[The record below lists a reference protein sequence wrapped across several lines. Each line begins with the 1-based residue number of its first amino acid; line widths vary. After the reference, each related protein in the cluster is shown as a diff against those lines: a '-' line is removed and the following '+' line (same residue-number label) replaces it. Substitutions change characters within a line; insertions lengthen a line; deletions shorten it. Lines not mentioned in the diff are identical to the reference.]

1 MVRKREFKPLG
12 PAALGLV
19 AARFKL
25 LGEPARLALLNALMT
40 QEMNVNELVEATG
53 LSQANVSK
61 HLGQL
66 ADSGFVQRRKAGLFT
81 IYTIA
86 DDSVFQLCDLM
97 CGAIAKKLGQDLKAI
112 A

>member
-1 MVRKREFKPLG
+1 V
-12 PAALGLV
+12 LV

-25 LGEPARLALLNALMT
+25 LGEPARLALLNVLM
-40 QEMNVNELVEATG
+40 ESEKNVNELVAATG

-66 ADSGFVQRRKAGLFT
+66 ADAGYVKRRKHGLFT
-81 IYTIA
+81 IYEIA
-86 DDSVFQLCDLM
+86 DESIFKLCDLM
-97 CGAIAKKLGQDLKAI
+97 CGAIAAKLGRDLRAI